1 MYTFLMW
8 MGIVAIIG
16 VVLLKI
22 FTTCLFD
29 DRNLEGRGFG
39 LTIIIS
45 SLAIGCSLLLLLLEG
60 E

>member
-1 MYTFLMW
+1 